1 MRYRR
6 LMIAAPKS
14 GSGKTTVTCALLQ
27 ALKMSGQQVA
37 SFKCGPDYIDPMFH
51 EKVIG
56 VPSRNLDTFFTGK
69 EQTKELFGRSAPE
82 EGISVMEGVM
92 GIFDGVGGV
101 MEEGSSYHLAEVTK
115 TPIVLVADAK
125 GMGRSIL
132 PLLAGFLTY
141 DEKKL
146 IRGVILNRM
155 SKGYYETIK
164 PLIETELGLPVFGF
178 FPEKKELCV
187 ESRHLGLMMPT
198 ELQDIQG
205 KIQTASQEFEKNVSI
220 EAIMEVAGSAE
231 GLELAEAVGTGCQKK
246 NEGYRKIQGTESL
259 RAGEKAQDKPV
270 IAVARDEAFCFY
282 YADNLRMLAEYGAE
296 LKYFSPLHDTKLPK
310 NCHALLFGGGYP
322 ELYAKKLSRNEMMHA
337 AVRQAIERG
346 MPVVAE
352 CGGFMYLHSA
362 IVDKEG
368 SRHACA
374 GVIPAECIYTG
385 RLVRFGYIELRE
397 KENYFLPKGECIR
410 GHEFHYFDSTHNGE
424 DVFAIKPMTGRKYPC
439 ILAGETYWM
448 GFPHLYYPSN
458 PQFAQNFVEKAER
471 YKNKTKGEKNKERM
485 ARQDMENSYRFF
497 ENRECKYFP
506 CHKGLSKFNC
516 LFCYC
521 PLYSREKC
529 AGNPRFLEKE
539 GRKIKD
545 CTNCVFPHKPE
556 NYEAVVRILKRD

>member
-14 GSGKTTVTCALLQ
+14 GSGKTTITCALIA
-27 ALKMSGQQVA
+27 ALKDRGRQVA

-69 EQTKELFGRSAPE
+69 EQTRELFWRSAPE
-82 EGISVMEGVM
+82 DGISVMEGVM
-92 GIFDGVGGV
+92 GIFDGVGGI

-115 TPIVLVADAK
+115 TPIILVVDAK

-231 GLELAEAVGTGCQKK
+231 GLEPEGTRLQRESRNCKKGKNEICGKKENIACQKGK
-246 NEGYRKIQGTESL
+246 SIEGVSIRKKTE
-259 RAGEKAQDKPV
+259 DKPIV
-270 IAVARDEAFCFY
+270 AVAKDEAFCFY

-310 NCHALLFGGGYP
+310 HCHALLFGGGYP
-322 ELYAKKLSRNEMMHA
+322 ELYVKKLSGNETMHA

-352 CGGFMYLHSA
+352 CGGFMYLHSS

-368 SRHACA
+368 RRYACA

-385 RLVRFGYIELRE
+385 RLVRFGYIELQE

-424 DVFAIKPMTGRKYPC
+424 DVFAVKPMTGRKYPC

-471 YKNKTKGEKNKERM
+471 YKNKTKGEK
-485 ARQDMENSYRFF
+485 
-497 ENRECKYFP
+497 
-506 CHKGLSKFNC
+506 
-516 LFCYC
+516 
-521 PLYSREKC
+521 
-529 AGNPRFLEKE
+529 
-539 GRKIKD
+539 I
-545 CTNCVFPHKPE
+545 
-556 NYEAVVRILKRD
+556 